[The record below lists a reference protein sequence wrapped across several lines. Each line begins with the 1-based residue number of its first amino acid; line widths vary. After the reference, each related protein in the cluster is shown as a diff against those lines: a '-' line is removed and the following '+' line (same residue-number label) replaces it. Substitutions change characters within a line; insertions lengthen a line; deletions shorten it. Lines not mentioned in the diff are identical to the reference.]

1 MQREVEV
8 LPIHKEVLE
17 VFFSERGY
25 RADAW
30 AGRCVVEFNGTITEP
45 ALEGERVVVAR
56 WSIDLLGRISV
67 RLAETTQLESG
78 LALAELAAG

>member
-1 MQREVEV
+1 M

-17 VFFSERGY
+17 VFFNKRGY

-30 AGRCVVEFNGTITEP
+30 AAGRCVVEFNGTVTEP
-45 ALEGERVVVAR
+45 ALDGERVVVAR

-67 RLAETTQLESG
+67 RLAETPQLESG